1 MLEEIIQN
9 RYAVTAVILFG
20 IGFTN
25 LMLQQ
30 NLLRKVIGFNIMDS
44 AVFLLLASLGYID
57 GGVAPIVGDRGF
69 DPLYINPIPSGLVL
83 TGIVVSVSI
92 TAFSLALIQRI
103 YRRYGTIE
111 MRELLERAKKD
122 MLVMHPLPRV
132 DEIAVDVDD
141 DPRAVYFQQARYGM
155 FARMALLE
163 HLALQPRDEHPAPVE
178 IGTKPICRNPRCITQ
193 MERYLPP
200 LIKKIGGADCCGF
213 CDAPLE

>member
-1 MLEEIIQN
+1 MLSDIIQN

-44 AVFLLLASLGYID
+44 AIFMLLASLGYIE
-57 GGVAPIVGDRGF
+57 GGV
-69 DPLYINPIPSGLVL
+69 VL

-111 MRELLERAKKD
+111 MRELLDRAKK
-122 MLVMHPLPRV
+122 
-132 DEIAVDVDD
+132 EDD
-141 DPRAVYFQQARYGM
+141 
-155 FARMALLE
+155 
-163 HLALQPRDEHPAPVE
+163 
-178 IGTKPICRNPRCITQ
+178 
-193 MERYLPP
+193 
-200 LIKKIGGADCCGF
+200 
-213 CDAPLE
+213 